1 MIIFPPKMFR
11 CLFALLVVLVPTTR
25 AENARKILSLD
36 GNWQLAEGSLNTVP
50 KAFDRQVVVPGLVSM
65 AKPAFEEV
73 GVKSSRREAFWYRR
87 MFHVEGEVPE
97 VALLKI
103 HKAMFG
109 AQVMLNGKSLG
120 DHQPCFTPG
129 YFDAKTALKQGEN
142 ELVIRVGAFTD
153 NLPKIVPTGWDNEK
167 KKYIPGIY
175 DSVELI
181 LSGNPFIVRVQA
193 VPNIEKQAVTI
204 HTWLQRADAQSAAKI
219 EFVVREVVSGRI
231 AGKGECVITEG
242 ADESEPTGQVT
253 ISLRDCRLWSPEDP
267 FLYEIEARSTGDS
280 ISTRFGMRSFKFDK
294 STGRAVLNGKPYF
307 LRGSNISLY
316 RFFEDSECG
325 DKPWREE
332 WVRRLHKK
340 VRGMHWNSLRYCI
353 GFPPEFWYRIA
364 DEEGILIQDE
374 FPIWKMDPKPDDFD
388 ANELVREYTEWMQER
403 WNHPSV
409 VIWDA
414 CNETP
419 AQARTGEAIRKVRSL
434 DFSNRPWDNG
444 WAPPDAPGDV
454 FESHPYHFSDPKFK
468 LADIAK
474 ESGIPDGNVGIDNTE
489 KNPIIINEY
498 GWLWLNRDGT
508 PTTLTSDL
516 YKNLL
521 GSDSTTAERQHL
533 YARYTAA
540 ETEFWRSHRA
550 CAGIFEFCVLGYSRA
565 DGQTSDHWSDVEK
578 LVWEPGFYKYVRD
591 AFAPVGLMIDAWKE
605 SYTAGEEQEFPIVVI
620 NDLDKDWQGT
630 IRFRLFNKEVVVS
643 EESKSCK
650 VKSLGKTKL
659 VFSLNLPK
667 QLGKYQVEAALLQA
681 DNEPIRS
688 LRDFQLKERIE
699 HLPSKS
705 SIKKF

>member
-1 MIIFPPKMFR
+1 MSRILTIVRWLSTLLIALFP
-11 CLFALLVVLVPTTR
+11 LAH

-36 GNWQLAEGSLNTVP
+36 GTWQLAEGSLDAAPRT
-50 KAFDRQVVVPGLVSM
+50 FDHQVAVPGLVSM
-65 AKPAFEEV
+65 ARSPFEEV
-73 GVKSSRREAFWYRR
+73 GVKSARREAFWYRR
-87 MFHVEGEVPE
+87 TFHFDGTVPA

-109 AQVMLNGKSLG
+109 AQVTLNGKSLG
-120 DHQPCFTPG
+120 EHQPCFTPG
-129 YFDAKTALKQGEN
+129 YFDARAALHEGDN
-142 ELVIRVGAFTD
+142 ELLIRVGAFTD
-153 NLPKIVPTGWDNEK
+153 SLPKVVPTGWDNEK

-181 LSGNPFIVRVQA
+181 LSGSPFIARVQA
-193 VPNIEKQAVTI
+193 VPDLEKQAVTI
-204 HTWLQRADAQSAAKI
+204 HAWLQRAGAPAAAKVH
-219 EFVVREVVSGRI
+219 FVVREAVSGRI
-231 AGKGECVITEG
+231 AGRGECEMKPG
-242 ADESEPTGQVT
+242 ADGSEPTGEVT
-253 ISLRDCRLWSPEDP
+253 IYLCGCRLWSPEDP

-280 ISTRFGMRSFKFDK
+280 IKARFGMRSFKFDRA
-294 STGRAVLNGKPYF
+294 TGRAMLNGKPYF

-388 ANELVREYTEWMQER
+388 PKELAREYTEWMQER

-419 AQARTGEAIRKVRSL
+419 IQARTGEAIQMVRSL
-434 DFSNRPWDNG
+434 DLSNRPWDNG
-444 WAPPDAPGDV
+444 WAPPQAPGDV
-454 FESHPYHFSDPKFK
+454 FESHPYHFCDAKFK

-474 ESGIPDGNVGIDNTE
+474 DSGVPDGNVGIDNNE

-508 PTTLTSDL
+508 PTTLTRDL

-521 GSDSTTAERQHL
+521 GPDSTAAERQHL

-550 CAGIFEFCVLGYSRA
+550 CAGILDFCVLGYSRA
-565 DGQTSDHWSDVEK
+565 DGQTSDHWTDVEK
-578 LVWEPGFYKYVRD
+578 LVWEPNFYQYVRD
-591 AFAPVGLMIDAWKE
+591 AFAPVGLMIDAWAE
-605 SYTAGEEQEFPIVVI
+605 EYAAGKAQEFPVVVI

-630 IRFRLFNKEVVVS
+630 IRCRLLRKGVAVS
-643 EESKSCK
+643 ERSQACT
-650 VKSLGKTKL
+650 VGSLGRTKL
-659 VFSLNLPK
+659 AFTFDLPS
-667 QLGKYQVEAALLQA
+667 QPGDYQMEAALMQA
-681 DNEPIRS
+681 GNEPVRS
-688 LRDFQLKERIE
+688 LRDFKTEVKTEGAARKGS
-699 HLPSKS
+699 PGSN
-705 SIKKF
+705 